1 MKEYYVYIMASKRN
15 GTLYIGV
22 TNNLVRRVSEYKN
35 HILKGFTSKYK
46 IHHLVYYES
55 TDDISRAIER
65 EKQMKKWRR
74 KWKLELIESVNPDW
88 QDLYQDFI

>member
-35 HILKGFTSKYK
+35 HILKGFTSKYNVY
-46 IHHLVYYES
+46 HLVYYES

-65 EKQMKKWRR
+65 EKQMKKWKR